1 MLLCLCFMFFCFKQ
15 KTAYEMRISDW
26 SADVCSSDLGAL
38 AIGHLHGQ
46 YLPPAVPVDAD
57 RDQHLLASNH
67 AAFAHFLV
75 AGIKDQIRER
85 LVEAAL
91 GKGRQ
96 AAIELLVDRR
106 DRRGREGMAAQ

>member
-1 MLLCLCFMFFCFKQ
+1 
-15 KTAYEMRISDW
+15 MRISDW
-26 SADVCSSDLGAL
+26 SSDVCSSDL
-38 AIGHLHGQ
+38 GHLHGQ

-57 RDQHLLASNH
+57 RDQHRLASNH
-67 AAFAHFLV
+67 AAFAHSLV

-106 DRRGREGMAAQ
+106 DRRGREGMAAQSSEERRLGKEWVRRGRNRW